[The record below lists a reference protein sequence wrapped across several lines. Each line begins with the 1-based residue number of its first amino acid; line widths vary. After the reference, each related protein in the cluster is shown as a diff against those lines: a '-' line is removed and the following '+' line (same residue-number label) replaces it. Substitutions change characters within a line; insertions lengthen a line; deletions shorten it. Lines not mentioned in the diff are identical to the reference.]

1 MNRYLENTLIEQAS
15 VNSKTF
21 LGQLYNYILPQYTLY
36 LGPYSV
42 FIMNNCSIHQNKVFL
57 SYFYFGYTVLLI
69 YVAYTIY
76 IEYYFDIFLLIL
88 WN

>member
-1 MNRYLENTLIEQAS
+1 MDRCLENTLIEQAS

-21 LGQLYNYILPQYTLY
+21 LSWLYNYILPQYTLY

-42 FIMNNCSIHQNKVFL
+42 IIMNNCSIHQNKVFL
-57 SYFYFGYTVLLI
+57 SYFWFGYIVLLI
-69 YVAYTIY
+69 YVAYIIY

-88 WN
+88 QN